1 TKVTARPS
9 RTHKDQ
15 QRLPFS
21 VAPVAL
27 SFLSSRA
34 MKYTSQAL
42 WIAFP
47 GLAAIL
53 FASAMG
59 LFNRKNHMPVDG
71 KTVLL
76 TGASEG
82 MGRSVALQLAAKGAN
97 LVLVARNASRLEELI
112 TELKAAAKHPETQRF
127 KYITADVTAEN
138 YAAPI
143 VAEAT
148 AWNGGRSPD
157 IVWCI
162 AGMATTGFFTEVP
175 FSETRKN
182 MDVNFYGTAEMAHAI
197 LREWL
202 APEAPVEDE
211 PRHLIMTTSVVA
223 FFTVAGYAPY
233 AGSKWAIRGLADTL
247 SQELLLYPQNVKIHV
262 VFPGTI
268 TSPGLERENETKPQ
282 ITHQLEELDPVQ
294 SPEEVARLSIKGLE
308 RGDYFVTVAFLGSL
322 MKWSGLG
329 GSLRNNWV
337 LDTFMIWVTSWVWV
351 FMLPDLLRQCR
362 NYGKKHG
369 HPATYGK
376 PKPRA

>member
-1 TKVTARPS
+1 MA
-9 RTHKDQ
+9 
-15 QRLPFS
+15 
-21 VAPVAL
+21 
-27 SFLSSRA
+27 
-34 MKYTSQAL
+34 YTSQAL
-42 WIAFP
+42 WIALP
-47 GLAAIL
+47 ALAAAL
-53 FASAMG
+53 LASAMG

-71 KTVLL
+71 KTIIL

-97 LVLVARNASRLEELI
+97 LFLIARNAARLEELV

-127 KYITADVTAEN
+127 KYVTADVTAEN

-162 AGMATTGFFTEVP
+162 AGMATTGFFADVP
-175 FSETRKN
+175 FSETRRN

-202 APEAPVEDE
+202 APDAPVEDE
-211 PRHLIMTTSVVA
+211 PKHLIMTTSVVA
-223 FFTVAGYAPY
+223 FFTIAGYAPY

-247 SQELLLYPQNVKIHV
+247 SQEVLLYPQNVKIHV

-294 SPEEVARLSIKGLE
+294 SPDEVAKLSIKGLE
-308 RGDYFVTVAFLGSL
+308 RGEYFVTVAFLGSL

-329 GSLRNNWV
+329 GSIRNNWV

-362 NYGKKHG
+362 NFGKKHG

-376 PKPRA
+376 PKPSA

>member
-1 TKVTARPS
+1 
-9 RTHKDQ
+9 
-15 QRLPFS
+15 
-21 VAPVAL
+21 
-27 SFLSSRA
+27 
-34 MKYTSQAL
+34 
-42 WIAFP
+42 
-47 GLAAIL
+47 
-53 FASAMG
+53 MG

-247 SQELLLYPQNVKIHV
+247 SQELLL
-262 VFPGTI
+262 
-268 TSPGLERENETKPQ
+268 PGLERENETKPQ

>member
-1 TKVTARPS
+1 M
-9 RTHKDQ
+9 
-15 QRLPFS
+15 RLGFIEDED
-21 VAPVAL
+21 AFFAWL
-27 SFLSSRA
+27 SLG
-34 MKYTSQAL
+34 
-42 WIAFP
+42 
-47 GLAAIL
+47 GLAAVL

-59 LFNRKNHMPVDG
+59 LFNWKNHMPVEG
-71 KTVLL
+71 KTILL

-97 LVLVARNASRLEELI
+97 LALVARNAARLEELV
-112 TELKAAAKHPETQRF
+112 TECKAAAKNPSTQRF
-127 KYITADVTAEN
+127 TFFTADITLEN
-138 YAAPI
+138 YAAPLLAD
-143 VAEAT
+143 VK
-148 AWNGGRSPD
+148 AWNDGRSPD

-162 AGMATTGFFTEVP
+162 AGMASTGFWIETP
-175 FSETRKN
+175 FAQTRRN

-202 APEAPVEDE
+202 AVDAPVEKE
-211 PRHLIMTTSVVA
+211 PKHLIMTTSVVA
-223 FFTVAGYAPY
+223 FFTVAGYGPY
-233 AGSKWAIRGLADTL
+233 APSKWAIRGLADTL

-268 TSPGLERENETKPQ
+268 TSPGLEKENLTKPQ

-329 GSLRNNWV
+329 GSIRNNWV
-337 LDTFMIWVTSWVWV
+337 VDTFMIWITSWVWV
-351 FMLPDLLRQCR
+351 FMLPDIMRQCR

-369 HPATYGK
+369 HPATYPK
-376 PKPRA
+376 PKAA

>member
-1 TKVTARPS
+1 
-9 RTHKDQ
+9 
-15 QRLPFS
+15 
-21 VAPVAL
+21 
-27 SFLSSRA
+27 
-34 MKYTSQAL
+34 MEYTSQAL
-42 WIAFP
+42 WIALP
-47 GLAAIL
+47 GLAALL

-71 KTVLL
+71 KTILL

-97 LVLVARNASRLEELI
+97 LILVARNAARLEELVA
-112 TELKAAAKHPETQRF
+112 ELKAAAKHPETQRF
-127 KYITADVTAEN
+127 KYMTADVAVEN

-175 FSETRKN
+175 FSATRKN
-182 MDVNFYGTAEMAHAI
+182 MDVNFHGTAEMAHAI

-202 APEAPVEDE
+202 APDAPVEDE

-247 SQELLLYPQNVKIHV
+247 SQEVLLYPQNVKIHV

-308 RGDYFVTVAFLGSL
+308 RGEYFVTVAFLGSL

-329 GSLRNNWV
+329 GSLRNSWV

-376 PKPRA
+376 PKSKA

>member
-1 TKVTARPS
+1 
-9 RTHKDQ
+9 
-15 QRLPFS
+15 
-21 VAPVAL
+21 
-27 SFLSSRA
+27 
-34 MKYTSQAL
+34 MEYTSQAL

-182 MDVNFYGTAEMAHAI
+182 MD
-197 LREWL
+197 WL